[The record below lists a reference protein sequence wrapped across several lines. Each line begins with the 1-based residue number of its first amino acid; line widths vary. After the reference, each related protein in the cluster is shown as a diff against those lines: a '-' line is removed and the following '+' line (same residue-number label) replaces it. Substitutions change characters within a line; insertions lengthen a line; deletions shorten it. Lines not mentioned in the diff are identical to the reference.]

1 MKNYYTVYT
10 VTEIWYH
17 IGGGD
22 SMAKGKG
29 EDSRQLY
36 VVKANDLIRKTR
48 YDLTTQQ
55 QKILLYAISKIR
67 RDDPPETEYEINI
80 EELCDACGIDID
92 QTGGFYYQAIK
103 RDLKTLHDNSMWVKM
118 PDRSEVLVSWIQ
130 DAAIVPLCGTVYV
143 TFNKRIAP
151 YLFDL
156 KEQYTQ
162 YKLENVL
169 VFKGK
174 YTIRLYE
181 ILRSYTTKRAID
193 EGREVEVMLSLDEL
207 RKRLMTAH
215 YPRWVDFDRFILRP
229 SVDEINAC
237 CEEMTVSYDT
247 YKTGRAITKVNFI
260 ISSPRVKQMLEARYN
275 KRQRLEVKKTKK
287 KAAAPSGEQMR
298 IAELEGDNKPE

>member
-1 MKNYYTVYT
+1 
-10 VTEIWYH
+10 
-17 IGGGD
+17 
-22 SMAKGKG
+22 MATA
-29 EDSRQLY
+29 EENRQLY

-67 RDDPPETEYEINI
+67 RDDPPEAEYEINI

-92 QTGGFYYQAIK
+92 GGGFYYRTIKADLQA
-103 RDLKTLHDNSMWVKM
+103 LHDKSIWIPAQIKGKM
-118 PDRSEVLVSWIQ
+118 GEVTVSWLAE
-130 DAAIVPLCGTVYV
+130 AAIVPLCGTVYV

-156 KEQYTQ
+156 NERYTQ

-237 CEEMTVSYDT
+237 CEEITVSYDT

-275 KRQRLEVKKTKK
+275 KRQRLTPGTKKTKK
-287 KAAAPSGEQMR
+287 KAAAPSGEQIR

>member
-1 MKNYYTVYT
+1 
-10 VTEIWYH
+10 
-17 IGGGD
+17 
-22 SMAKGKG
+22 MAKGKG
-29 EDSRQLY
+29 KESRQLY

-48 YDLTTQQ
+48 YSLTAQQ

-181 ILRSYTTKRAID
+181 MLRSYTTQRAIN

-207 RKRLMTAH
+207 REKLCCSK
-215 YPRWVDFDRFILRP
+215 YPRWAEFNRNVIGRA
-229 SVDEINAC
+229 VDEINAC
-237 CEEMTVSYDT
+237 NEEISVSYDV
-247 YKTGRAITKVNFI
+247 YKTGKFVTKVNFI

-275 KRQRLEVKKTKK
+275 KRQRLERKKTKK
-287 KAAAPSGEQMR
+287 KAAAPSGEQIR
-298 IAELEGDNKPE
+298 IAELEADKKPE

>member
-1 MKNYYTVYT
+1 
-10 VTEIWYH
+10 
-17 IGGGD
+17 
-22 SMAKGKG
+22 
-29 EDSRQLY
+29 
-36 VVKANDLIRKTR
+36 
-48 YDLTTQQ
+48 
-55 QKILLYAISKIR
+55 
-67 RDDPPETEYEINI
+67 
-80 EELCDACGIDID
+80 
-92 QTGGFYYQAIK
+92 
-103 RDLKTLHDNSMWVKM
+103 MWVKM

-181 ILRSYTTKRAID
+181 MLRSYTTKRAID

-207 RKRLMTAH
+207 REKLCCSK
-215 YPRWVDFDRFILRP
+215 YPRWAEFNRNVIGRA
-229 SVDEINAC
+229 VDEINAC
-237 CEEMTVSYDT
+237 NEEISVSYDV
-247 YKTGRAITKVNFI
+247 YKTGKFVTKVNFI

-275 KRQRLEVKKTKK
+275 KRQRLTPGTKKKK
-287 KAAAPSGEQMR
+287 KAAAPSGEQ
-298 IAELEGDNKPE
+298 ISLSLPE